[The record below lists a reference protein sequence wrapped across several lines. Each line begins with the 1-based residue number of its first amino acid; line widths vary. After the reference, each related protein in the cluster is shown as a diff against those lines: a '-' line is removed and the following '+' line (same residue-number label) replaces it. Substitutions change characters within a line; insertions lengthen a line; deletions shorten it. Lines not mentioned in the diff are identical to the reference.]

1 MMLHWPFNV
10 GRGFGCFA
18 SPHILFSGDF
28 MNPVK
33 QIGRYQLPILN
44 VVSITRREGI
54 GLALSQGI
62 CRIVDLINQR
72 FKLNLAWR
80 VNACDVEL
88 INGRH
93 IKFTDLEKQQYDEAM
108 ELHGTAMQVY
118 GMCRGL
124 GLRT

>member
-1 MMLHWPFNV
+1 
-10 GRGFGCFA
+10 
-18 SPHILFSGDF
+18 

-33 QIGRYQLPILN
+33 KIGRYQLPILN
-44 VVSITRREGI
+44 VVSIARREGI
-54 GLALSQGI
+54 GLALNQGI
-62 CRIVDLINQR
+62 CQIVDLINQR

-80 VNACDVEL
+80 VNAYDVEL

-93 IKFTDLEKQQYDEAM
+93 IKFTGLEKQQYDEAM

-124 GLRT
+124 EIRTLQGKRFILLTIIFIK